1 MSYSFWVNYVNSWLD
16 LSEMGTFVRYLKLP
30 TIHVNAI
37 SITQTCL
44 SCPKSNCLPFK
55 QLLINWQRSL
65 TLLLQYPWLCY
76 NSVFLDNTLTSMK
89 WTYLRVNYLEIFHFS
104 LKQNVLVSC
113 YRLNRFVIRLLPL
126 KPNINDNGYCECGA
140 QCIASHQQRIT
151 NLFNL

>member
-1 MSYSFWVNYVNSWLD
+1 MSISLMSYSFWVNYINSWFD
-16 LSEMGTFVRYLKLP
+16 ISEMSTFVRYLKLP

-76 NSVFLDNTLTSMK
+76 NSVFLDNTFCNIWSVWVKVNLCRFILSFVHAAISVVFFVFFLFK
-89 WTYLRVNYLEIFHFS
+89 WEVICSFGGIADHHCVNS
-104 LKQNVLVSC
+104 LFVM
-113 YRLNRFVIRLLPL
+113 LN
-126 KPNINDNGYCECGA
+126 
-140 QCIASHQQRIT
+140 
-151 NLFNL
+151 